1 MSASAVAPVVLLHS
15 SGLSSR
21 QWSRLAESLT
31 STHRVV
37 APDLIGS
44 GANPPWPDDEAFDL
58 LLDVEAI
65 ERLVDDLGG
74 EAHIVGHSYGG
85 LLALTLA
92 RRAHARVRSIAVYD
106 PVAFGVL
113 YTPPDPEGLADLARA
128 ASVPVF
134 TDYERGGSDAWFE
147 AFIDYWNGPGAWR
160 GMSESGRAAF
170 LRVGRKVFYE
180 VWSLMHDRT
189 PASAY
194 AAIPAP
200 ALLLGGAASPAAARR
215 VVEIL
220 AGALPDARL
229 LMVPGAGHMGPL
241 THGPIV
247 NDAVAAHVR
256 AADAS
261 RPGVGDNQA

>member
-1 MSASAVAPVVLLHS
+1 MSPSAPVVLLHS

-21 QWSRLAESLT
+21 QWSRLSEALS

-44 GANPPWPDDEAFDL
+44 GANPPWPDEEPFDL

-74 EAHIVGHSYGG
+74 VAHLVGHSYGG

-92 RRAHARVRSIAVYD
+92 RRNPARVRSVAVYD

-113 YTPPDPEGLADLARA
+113 YAPADAEGLADLARA

-160 GMSESGRAAF
+160 GMTEAGRASF

-194 AAIPAP
+194 AAIEVP
-200 ALLLGGAASPAAARR
+200 ALLLGGTVSPAAARR
-215 VVEIL
+215 VVEVL
-220 AGALPDARL
+220 SGALPDARL
-229 LMVPGAGHMGPL
+229 RMIPGAGHMGPL
-241 THGPIV
+241 THGPAV
-247 NDAVAAHVR
+247 NEAVAGHVR
-256 AADAS
+256 AAD
-261 RPGVGDNQA
+261 PGDRL